1 MSTPVY
7 SLHQGTIP
15 LLISMPHVGTE
26 IPADILEQMEPVAT
40 HLDDT
45 DWHLP
50 RLYDFAIAMG
60 ASVLI
65 PTYSRYVI
73 DLNRPSD
80 NANLYP
86 GQDTTSLCPIDTFH
100 KKTLYAEGKTPS
112 EEEIQRRVDTYWHP
126 YHDALQA
133 EIARLKLAHG
143 GVCLWEA
150 HSILSTVPRFF
161 EGKLPDFNFG
171 TLNGQTC
178 AAGWGE
184 SLLSIVQQQDTY
196 TGVLNGRFKGG
207 YITRAYG
214 NPAENIH
221 SIQLE
226 LSQATY
232 MEEVRPYSYTTTKAE
247 PTQVILKALLNQCL
261 SLLPK

>member
-1 MSTPVY
+1 MNTPVF
-7 SLHQGTIP
+7 SLHQGSIP

-26 IPADILEQMEPVAT
+26 IPADILAQMEPVAQ

-50 RLYDFAIAMG
+50 RLYDFAIGMG

-65 PTYSRYVI
+65 PTYSRYVV

-86 GQDTTSLCPIDTFH
+86 GQDTTSLCPVDTFH
-100 KKTLYAEGKTPS
+100 KAPLYATGNQPTEA
-112 EEEIQRRVDTYWHP
+112 EIQRRVGLYWQP
-126 YHDALQA
+126 YHQALQQ
-133 EIARLKLAHG
+133 EVARLKALHG
-143 GVCLWEA
+143 RVCIWEA
-150 HSILSTVPRFF
+150 HSILSHVPRFF
-161 EGKLPDFNFG
+161 EGQLPDFNFG
-171 TLNGQTC
+171 TLNGNTC
-178 AAGWGE
+178 KPGLGE
-184 SLLSIVQQQDTY
+184 ALLDVVSRYPAY

-207 YITRAYG
+207 QITRAYG
-214 NPAENIH
+214 KPDEDIH

-232 MEEVRPYSYTTTKAE
+232 MQESRPYPYLDEKASQVQPVIQDLLTT
-247 PTQVILKALLNQCL
+247 CL
-261 SLLPK
+261 QQLA